1 MEPRKRDGGKRGAEP
16 DGATKTW
23 LRLPFGSRH
32 GLRHQLHT
40 RSRCHFHRLGGLRL
54 EPEPEPPK
62 QGFNWLPGAV
72 VIPRAVLTK
81 RSSASARGD
90 FYARRDR
97 VVVRGG
103 ERDDLYRR

>member
-1 MEPRKRDGGKRGAEP
+1 MEPRKRGSASPSEAAMGSDTSSTPGADAIFTVWE
-16 DGATKTW
+16 
-23 LRLPFGSRH
+23 GSAWS
-32 GLRHQLHT
+32 
-40 RSRCHFHRLGGLRL
+40 RSRS
-54 EPEPEPPK
+54 PPK